1 MDLFVKMLNKT
12 MLCEYYKDAFE
23 EKIVGLDTLTE
34 YKVPEGRTRIP
45 GIKGCG
51 SASLRCSSPVPAFH
65 YNADQ
70 DPTSLESSVMDLDS
84 LNPDTDPNPAFQVN
98 PDTDSDPCPVGC
110 LNISLF
116 I

>member
-1 MDLFVKMLNKT
+1 MTGLFRLESLSFFQKSNILPTYLPSVDLFVKMLNKT
-12 MLCEYYKDAFE
+12 MLSEYYKDVFE

-51 SASLRCSSPVPAFH
+51 SASLGCSSPVPAFH

-70 DPTSLESSVMDLDS
+70 DPASLESSVMDLDS
-84 LNPDTDPNPAFQVN
+84 LNTDPGF
-98 PDTDSDPCPVGC
+98 
-110 LNISLF
+110 
-116 I
+116 